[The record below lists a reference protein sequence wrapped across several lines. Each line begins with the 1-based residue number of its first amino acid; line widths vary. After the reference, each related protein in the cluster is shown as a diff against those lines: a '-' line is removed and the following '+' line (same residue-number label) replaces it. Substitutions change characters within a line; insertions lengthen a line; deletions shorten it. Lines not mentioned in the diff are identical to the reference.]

1 MPVLESTVRP
11 VRPPLFGIVIST
23 SVGATGLPFKRS
35 LLSTSTSPPLATD
48 VSGSSLA
55 TIVGASAVTLI
66 SATALLTVPQV
77 PVTST

>member
-1 MPVLESTVRP
+1 MVI
-11 VRPPLFGIVIST
+11 PPLSGIVIAT

-35 LLSTSTSPPLATD
+35 LLNISTVPPLATD

>member
-1 MPVLESTVRP
+1 ML
-11 VRPPLFGIVIST
+11 GIVIST
-23 SVGATGLPFKRS
+23 SVGTTGLPFKRS
-35 LLSTSTSPPLATD
+35 LLNISTVPPLATD